1 MTSTITEIASN
12 LNEQFENRYELVLVI
27 SEQAKRLLDEARNK
41 NEASAFYSPQSASS
55 SEKVIYQ
62 ALIMKSSEIGMDDDQ
77 LIG

>member
-12 LNEQFENRYELVLVI
+12 LNEQFTNRYELVLSI
-27 SEQAKRLLDEARNK
+27 SELAKKMLDEARTEQ
-41 NEASAFYSPQSASS
+41 EAAAFYNPKGMFS

-62 ALIMKSSEIGMDDDQ
+62 ALIMKASENGLGDNQ

>member
-12 LNEQFENRYELVLVI
+12 LNEQYDNRYELVLSI
-27 SEQAKRLLDEARNK
+27 AELAKRMLDEARI
-41 NEASAFYSPQSASS
+41 EQEGSAFYSPNGMSS

-62 ALIMKSSEIGMDDDQ
+62 ALIMKASENGLDDNQ